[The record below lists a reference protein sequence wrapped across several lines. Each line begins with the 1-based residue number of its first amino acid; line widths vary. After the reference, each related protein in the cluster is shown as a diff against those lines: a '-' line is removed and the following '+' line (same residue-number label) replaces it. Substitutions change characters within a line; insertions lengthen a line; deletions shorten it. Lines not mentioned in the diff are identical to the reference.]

1 MLIPTLFSLFL
12 FPTLLQMCILKKFV
26 VVIWALAPA
35 PFTLLP
41 KIFWTTVTRSCARL
55 ASQNNSG
62 TLTVTRSCTRLLIPE
77 KNLELEVEDRQK
89 RAATAFFPRILDF
102 FRHRHNTTEHK
113 TQHNTTWCNLPP
125 TNYTALRTG
134 YHIYSRYIQR

>member
-1 MLIPTLFSLFL
+1 MSLGIVFLAGYPTVKLLCNANTHSVFSLPFSYL
-12 FPTLLQMCILKKFV
+12 TSDVHLKEVWCSDMGARPRPLYFASQNILDS
-26 VVIWALAPA
+26 
-35 PFTLLP
+35 
-41 KIFWTTVTRSCARL
+41 TVTRSCARL

-102 FRHRHNTTEHK
+102 FRHRHNTIK
-113 TQHNTTWCNLPP
+113 TQHNMTMMVQPS
-125 TNYTALRTG
+125 A
-134 YHIYSRYIQR
+134 H